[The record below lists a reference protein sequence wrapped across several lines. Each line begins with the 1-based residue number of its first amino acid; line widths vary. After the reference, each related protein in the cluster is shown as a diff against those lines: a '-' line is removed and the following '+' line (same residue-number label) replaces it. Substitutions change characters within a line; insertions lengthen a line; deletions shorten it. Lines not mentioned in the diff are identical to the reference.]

1 MKMLLSIDY
10 AKNHKV
16 IGEVFKMNPNLFHP
30 DKHEDWEQLSLA
42 LAMFYEYQLGEESFW
57 FPYLN
62 LLPSDIEFFCNWAW
76 EDIQATDDVFIMQE
90 SLVYGRDIEKEW

>member
-1 MKMLLSIDY
+1 
-10 AKNHKV
+10 
-16 IGEVFKMNPNLFHP
+16 MNPNLFHP

-76 EDIQATDDVFIMQE
+76 EDI
-90 SLVYGRDIEKEW
+90 